1 MANTGQANT
10 GMLTQ
15 ADIVTKSS
23 DGIDLNDLWIEFQNV
38 TTLFNQHKAGLISML
53 TFSVTSNIEL
63 VPQIGDL
70 VFEEASEFGIPR
82 AGNTNINY
90 YQLAYDFKDYDL
102 RIGYTWKFLRDANSA
117 QIQTIHTKAFDA
129 DRELVFGKVM
139 EAVFD
144 NRTRLARID
153 GLQYNVH
160 PFYNADGTAP
170 PKYKGVTFDGNHSHY
185 KWYASATLDPK
196 NVEDAIRDLQSHGYG
211 RDSGTRVVIFAN
223 SGTVANE
230 IMQWRR
236 GAIPPGAGKTL
247 ADAPK
252 YDFIPSVDQPA
263 QFVPNGGLLGDVP
276 PNRWNG
282 LVVEGSYMNAYVID
296 EPTIPPG
303 YALVLATGGAGSA
316 ENVVGVREHASP
328 EWRGLRLLPGNQMRY
343 PLLDSYY
350 MHGFGTGIRQRG
362 AGIVIHFAAAAKEY
376 VPPAQYTVGNTGYD
390 VNNSQSQAYINTP

>member
-1 MANTGQANT
+1 MAVYNTGQANT

-23 DGIDLNDLWIEFQNV
+23 DGIDLNDLWVEFQNV
-38 TTLFNQHKAGLISML
+38 TTLFNQHKAGLIAML

-117 QIQTIHTKAFDA
+117 QIQAIHTKAFDA

-139 EAVFD
+139 EAIFD

-153 GLQYNVH
+153 GLTYNVH
-160 PFYNADGTAP
+160 PFYNGDGTVP
-170 PKYKGVTFDGNHSHY
+170 PKYKGKTFTGTHTHY
-185 KWYASATLDPK
+185 WWFAKPK
-196 NVEDAIRDLQSHGYG
+196 LLPQHIEDAVRNLQSHGYG
-211 RDSGTRVVIFAN
+211 RDSGTRIVVFAN
-223 SGTVANE
+223 SSTVTDV
-230 IMQWRR
+230 MQWRR
-236 GAIPPGAGKTL
+236 GAVPPGGGAG
-247 ADAPK
+247 DEPH
-252 YDFIPSVDQPA
+252 YDFIPSVEQPA
-263 QFVPNGGLLGDVP
+263 QFVPNGGLLGEVP

-282 LVVEGSYMNAYVID
+282 LVVEGSFMNTYIID
-296 EPTIPPG
+296 EPTIPAG

-316 ENVVGVREHASP
+316 ENVVGIREHASP

-362 AGIVIHFAAAAKEY
+362 AGLVIYFDAAATAYKVPEEY
-376 VPPAQYTVGNTGYD
+376 EIGSTGQNSTNTG
-390 VNNSQSQAYINTP
+390 TPYLNIP

>member
-1 MANTGQANT
+1 MPTYNTGQANT

-23 DGIDLNDLWIEFQNV
+23 DGIDLNDLWVEFQNV

-53 TFSVTSNIEL
+53 TFSVSSNIEL

-102 RIGYTWKFLRDANSA
+102 RIGYTWKFLRDANAA

-139 EAVFD
+139 EAIFD
-144 NRTRLARID
+144 NRTRVARID
-153 GLQYNVH
+153 GLTYNVH
-160 PFYNADGTAP
+160 PFYNGDGTIP
-170 PKYKGVTFDGNHSHY
+170 PKYKSVTFPGTHTHYWGLPSANLQPSHIQ
-185 KWYASATLDPK
+185 
-196 NVEDAIRDLQSHGYG
+196 DAVRDLQSHGYG
-211 RDSGTRVVIFAN
+211 RDSGTRVVVFAN
-223 SGTVANE
+223 SSTVQD
-230 IMQWRR
+230 IMQWQR
-236 GAIPPGAGKTL
+236 GKNAPGGTEQ
-247 ADAPK
+247 PK
-252 YDFIPSVDQPA
+252 YDFIPSVEQPA
-263 QFVPNGGLLGDVP
+263 QFVPVGGLLGDVP
-276 PNRWNG
+276 PSRWNG
-282 LVVEGSYMNAYVID
+282 LVVEGSYMNAFVID
-296 EPTIPPG
+296 EPTIPAG

-362 AGIVIHFAAAAKEY
+362 AGVVLYFAAGATDY
-376 VPPAQYTVGNTGYD
+376 VVPQQYTIGNTGQPGQPY
-390 VNNSQSQAYINTP
+390 VNTP